1 MIQKP
6 ESSLTFPQE
15 FQNIQETNNV
25 QFRDAVGI
33 TTCRRM
39 YDKPVEASRKYTN
52 ALSNPGVWKKKT
64 IFYET
69 DQDKFS
75 SKEDIIR
82 L

>member
-25 QFRDAVGI
+25 QFRDAVDI

-39 YDKPVEASRKYTN
+39 YDKPVEASRNYTN
-52 ALSNPGVWKKKT
+52 ALSNPG
-64 IFYET
+64 I
-69 DQDKFS
+69 
-75 SKEDIIR
+75 
-82 L
+82 

>member
-25 QFRDAVGI
+25 QFRDAVDI

-39 YDKPVEASRKYTN
+39 YDKLVEASRKYTN
-52 ALSNPGVWKKKT
+52 ALSNPGIWKKK
-64 IFYET
+64 FFF
-69 DQDKFS
+69 K
-75 SKEDIIR
+75 KEIKKHVIQKR
-82 L
+82 I